1 MPFQET
7 GISEKPIEY
16 GKQYPPGYVLQLR
29 VRCCKGQK
37 KRKETAMKGLLVG
50 TRKQQAHFSKPYF
63 TIALWEA

>member
-1 MPFQET
+1 VERF
-7 GISEKPIEY
+7 SE
-16 GKQYPPGYVLQLR
+16 GQMR
-29 VRCCKGQK
+29 KGQK